1 VLAPRDALAK
11 ARTKAKTRSRSNAGK
26 IPRGLIGIKDTTGG
40 FGNTG
45 GMPNTACSRKPS
57 HHADDLLEKARQS
70 FLLAGKA
77 DVTADVERYAAIGRD
92 YLERAH
98 AAARV
103 DDQRQP
109 RSL

>member
-1 VLAPRDALAK
+1 LPKSGEAAAHL
-11 ARTKAKTRSRSNAGK
+11 AGK
-26 IPRGLIGIKDTTGG
+26 IPPWLIRINDTTGG
-40 FGNTG
+40 FGDTS
-45 GMPNTACSRKPS
+45 GMPNTAYSRKPS